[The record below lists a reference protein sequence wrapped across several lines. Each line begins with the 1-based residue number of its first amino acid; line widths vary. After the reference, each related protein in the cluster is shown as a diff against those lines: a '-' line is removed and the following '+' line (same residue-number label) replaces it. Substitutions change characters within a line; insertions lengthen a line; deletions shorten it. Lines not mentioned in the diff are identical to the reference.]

1 MWKGFLKVVLANT
14 MDKIF
19 GHPIKDLNS
28 YILLIQIKKKKKKE
42 KKSDNKKQSL
52 WKEN

>member
-1 MWKGFLKVVLANT
+1 VVLANT

-28 YILLIQIKKKKKKE
+28 YPAYTNKKE
-42 KKSDNKKQSL
+42 KEKRKKV
-52 WKEN
+52 